1 MARIP
6 ILNVITRLEQG
17 GAPLAL
23 IETVRRM
30 DGGQFEISV
39 ACGYSEDPNLELCG
53 TSAVANLQILSV
65 PTMRRS
71 VSLLGD
77 LTALVQ
83 LIGIIRRG
91 RYQIVHTHTSKAG
104 VIGRIAAAFCHVPAI
119 VHSPHGTI
127 LEGYFGPGL
136 TRFYVFVERLVSRV
150 SHRIICLTRQEIR
163 QYMKAGIG
171 SRRQFT
177 FVYNGIDIARYSDRA
192 NSRAPVRRDLG
203 IPDEATVCIS
213 VGRLVPVKGHADLIR
228 GFARALS
235 EHDDLVLLLAGDG
248 ELRDE
253 LTALVAELGLGDRV
267 RFLGWRD
274 DTADLLAGSDI
285 FVLPSLNEGLG
296 LVLIEA
302 MAANLPVV
310 ATRVGGVPEVVE
322 GGQTG
327 LLVEARDPDQISSAI
342 LRLARDRALRERMGR
357 AGRERADA
365 HFSIQATVRRTE
377 QIYNDLVE
385 EAG

>member
-23 IETVRRM
+23 IETVRRL
-30 DGGQFEISV
+30 DAQAFDVSV
-39 ACGYSEDPNLELCG
+39 ACGRSKDPELELLG
-53 TSAVANLQILSV
+53 TTATEGLKLHHVPSMGRKVSPVADV
-65 PTMRRS
+65 R
-71 VSLLGD
+71 
-77 LTALVQ
+77 ALVQ
-83 LIGIIRRG
+83 LTGIIKRG
-91 RYQIVHTHTSKAG
+91 RYRIVHTHTSKAG
-104 VIGRIAAAFCHVPAI
+104 VLGRIAAAICHVPVTI
-119 VHSPHGTI
+119 HSPHGTI
-127 LEGYFGPGL
+127 IEGYFGPRL
-136 TRFYVFVERLVSRV
+136 TRFFVVVERLVSRF
-150 SHRIICLTRQEIR
+150 SCRIICLTRQEIR
-163 QYMKAGIG
+163 QYLRAGIG

-177 FVYNGIDIARYSDRA
+177 FVYNGIDIARYSGRA
-192 NSRAPVRRDLG
+192 HRRAPVRRDLG

-228 GFARALS
+228 GFAHALS
-235 EHDDLVLLLAGDG
+235 EQEDLVLLLAGDG

-253 LTALVAELGLGDRV
+253 LTALVAELSLGDRV

-322 GGQTG
+322 EGQTG
-327 LLVEARDPDQISSAI
+327 LLVEARNPDRISNAI

-357 AGRERADA
+357 AGRERADE

-377 QIYNDLVE
+377 QIYNDLVG

>member
-1 MARIP
+1 MRRISV
-6 ILNVITRLEQG
+6 LNVITRLEQG

-23 IETVRRM
+23 IQTVRRTNPARF
-30 DGGQFEISV
+30 DVTI
-39 ACGYSEDPNLELCG
+39 ACGRSEDPALELCG
-53 TSAVANLQILSV
+53 TDAAAGLQLVAI
-65 PTMRRS
+65 PTLRRS
-71 VSLLGD
+71 VGLRAD
-77 LTALVQ
+77 LAALVR
-83 LIGIIRRG
+83 LVGVIRKG
-91 RYQIVHTHTSKAG
+91 RYGIVHTHTSKAG
-104 VIGRIAAAFCHVPAI
+104 VLGRIAAAVCRVPVI
-119 VHSPHGTI
+119 IHSPHGNI
-127 LEGYFGPGL
+127 LEGYFGPWL
-136 TRFYVFVERLVSRV
+136 TRFFVLVERLVSHC
-150 SHRIICLTRQEIR
+150 SNRIICLTRQEIR
-163 QYMKAGIG
+163 QYLKAGIG

-177 FVYNGIDIARYSDRA
+177 FVYNGIDIARYSGRA
-192 NSRAPVRRDLG
+192 HSRSPVRRDLG

-213 VGRLVPVKGHADLIR
+213 VGRLVPVKGHSDLIR

-235 EHDDLVLLLAGDG
+235 EHKDLLLLLAGDG

-253 LTALVAELGLGDRV
+253 LTALVAELRLGDRV

-322 GGQTG
+322 EGQTG
-327 LLVEARDPDQISSAI
+327 LLVEARDSDQISSAI

-357 AGRERADA
+357 AGRDRADA